1 MVWNVEQSFYEKLI
15 LKFRKHTAKL
25 PMLIRYGV
33 GENEFGVAPLRAPK
47 WYKRPAGASF
57 GFGGKL
63 VAFRPRPSAAVTEDS
78 LVSRSSEFE
87 AAIQNGERSLLRVLC
102 EKKSQETKSLRTD
115 HEGKSYVELLQDL
128 MEKTIVLA
136 LATGQKQFS
145 ASLCKL
151 VEKYAE
157 ILASQ
162 GLLTTAMEYLK
173 LLGSNELSPELVI
186 LRDRIALAT
195 EPGM

>member
-1 MVWNVEQSFYEKLI
+1 MI
-15 LKFRKHTAKL
+15 LCDLEADKV
-25 PMLIRYGV
+25 Y
-33 GENEFGVAPLRAPK
+33 
-47 WYKRPAGASF
+47 
-57 GFGGKL
+57 
-63 VAFRPRPSAAVTEDS
+63 
-78 LVSRSSEFE
+78 VS
-87 AAIQNGERSLLRVLC
+87 
-102 EKKSQETKSLRTD
+102 
-115 HEGKSYVELLQDL
+115 LQDL

-136 LATGQKQFS
+136 LASGQKRFS

-173 LLGSNELSPELVI
+173 LLGSDELSPEIVI
-186 LRDRIALAT
+186 LRDRIARST

>member
-1 MVWNVEQSFYEKLI
+1 MTAGNTLGATLCYICAGNIDKTVEI
-15 LKFRKHTAKL
+15 
-25 PMLIRYGV
+25 
-33 GENEFGVAPLRAPK
+33 
-47 WYKRPAGASF
+47 W
-57 GFGGKL
+57 
-63 VAFRPRPSAAVTEDS
+63 
-78 LVSRSSEFE
+78 SR
-87 AAIQNGERSLLRVLC
+87 
-102 EKKSQETKSLRTD
+102 SLRTD
-115 HEGKSYVELLQDL
+115 HEGKSYVVLLQDL
-128 MEKTIVLA
+128 MEKSIVLA
-136 LATGQKQFS
+136 LAIGQKRFS

-162 GLLTTAMEYLK
+162 GLLTTTMEYLK